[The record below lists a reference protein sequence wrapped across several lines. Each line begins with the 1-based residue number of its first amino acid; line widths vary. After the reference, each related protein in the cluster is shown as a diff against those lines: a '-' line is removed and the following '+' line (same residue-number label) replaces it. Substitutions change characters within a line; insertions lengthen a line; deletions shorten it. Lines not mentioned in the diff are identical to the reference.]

1 MSEVELAVHPIAR
14 TDVEDFLF
22 AEAELLDEWRLPEW
36 LELFTDDAIYYV
48 PATDLAVDASPDNN
62 LFYVADDRFRLSE
75 RVKRLMK
82 RTAHAEFRDG
92 YVFRQQPVSSGAG
105 QRHVQDQGKALPS
118 RQRRSSRPGARQ
130 HHSVKVT
137 PGMDKKLKN
146 NVAVVTGAAR
156 GIGLA
161 IAERLARDGARLVVA
176 DLDEAELDKATEHL
190 IKEFGAEVASY
201 AGDLSSES
209 VAKGT
214 IDLAVDRF
222 GRLDVLVNNAG
233 GGIIRAFAEHTPE
246 TLRTTIDRNLW
257 TVLWCSWH
265 AIPKMRANSYGRIV
279 NLGADSVRNGL
290 WDHAA
295 YNAAKGGVH
304 GLTTG
309 MAREFARDGITVNTV
324 APCAVNTPQ
333 MVAITKRDPALAAKF
348 VSVIP
353 MGRPAEME
361 EVASM
366 VSYLASA
373 EASFVT
379 GQVISVN
386 GGSTML

>member
-1 MSEVELAVHPIAR
+1 
-14 TDVEDFLF
+14 
-22 AEAELLDEWRLPEW
+22 
-36 LELFTDDAIYYV
+36 
-48 PATDLAVDASPDNN
+48 
-62 LFYVADDRFRLSE
+62 
-75 RVKRLMK
+75 
-82 RTAHAEFRDG
+82 
-92 YVFRQQPVSSGAG
+92 
-105 QRHVQDQGKALPS
+105 
-118 RQRRSSRPGARQ
+118 
-130 HHSVKVT
+130 
-137 PGMDKKLKN
+137 MDKKLGN
-146 NVAVVTGAAR
+146 NVAVVTGAAK

-161 IAERLARDGARLVVA
+161 IAERLARDGARLVLA
-176 DLDEAELDKATEHL
+176 DLDEAGLTQASANLAGRFDT
-190 IKEFGAEVASY
+190 EVATQ
-201 AGDLSSES
+201 AGDLSDQE
-209 VAKGT
+209 VAGKT
-214 IDLAVDRF
+214 IKLATERF
-222 GRLDVLVNNAG
+222 GRLDILVNNAG
-233 GGIIRAFAEHTPE
+233 GGIIKPFAEHTPE
-246 TLRTTIDRNLW
+246 TLKTTIDRNLW
-257 TVLWCSWH
+257 TVLWCSWY
-265 AIPKMRANSYGRIV
+265 AVPVMRKQGYGRIIH
-279 NLGADSVRNGL
+279 LGADSVRNGL

-309 MAREFARDGITVNTV
+309 MAREFAKDGITVNTV

-333 MVAITKRDPALAAKF
+333 MVAITKSDPALAAKF

>member
-1 MSEVELAVHPIAR
+1 MAA
-14 TDVEDFLF
+14 
-22 AEAELLDEWRLPEW
+22 
-36 LELFTDDAIYYV
+36 
-48 PATDLAVDASPDNN
+48 
-62 LFYVADDRFRLSE
+62 
-75 RVKRLMK
+75 
-82 RTAHAEFRDG
+82 
-92 YVFRQQPVSSGAG
+92 
-105 QRHVQDQGKALPS
+105 
-118 RQRRSSRPGARQ
+118 
-130 HHSVKVT
+130 
-137 PGMDKKLKN
+137 MDKKLDS
-146 NVAVVTGAAR
+146 NVAVITGAAK

-161 IAERLARDGARLVVA
+161 IAERLATDGAKLVLA
-176 DLDEAELDKATEHL
+176 DLDQAGLEGASTHL
-190 IKEFGAEVASY
+190 KQKFGADVVSHT
-201 AGDLSSES
+201 GDLAEQ
-209 VAKGT
+209 VTAQKT
-214 IDLAVDRF
+214 IDLAIKSF
-222 GRLDVLVNNAG
+222 GRLDILVNNAG
-233 GGIIRAFAEHTPE
+233 GGIIKAFAEHSPE
-246 TLRTTIDRNLW
+246 TLKATIDRNLW
-257 TVLWCSWH
+257 TVLWCSWY
-265 AIPKMRANSYGRIV
+265 AIRPMRAQGYGRII

-295 YNAAKGGVH
+295 YNAAKGGVN

-309 MAREFARDGITVNTV
+309 MAREFAKDGITINTV

-333 MVAITKRDPALAAKF
+333 MVAITKSNPALAAKF

>member
-1 MSEVELAVHPIAR
+1 
-14 TDVEDFLF
+14 
-22 AEAELLDEWRLPEW
+22 
-36 LELFTDDAIYYV
+36 
-48 PATDLAVDASPDNN
+48 
-62 LFYVADDRFRLSE
+62 
-75 RVKRLMK
+75 
-82 RTAHAEFRDG
+82 
-92 YVFRQQPVSSGAG
+92 
-105 QRHVQDQGKALPS
+105 
-118 RQRRSSRPGARQ
+118 
-130 HHSVKVT
+130 
-137 PGMDKKLKN
+137 MDKKLRN
-146 NVAVVTGAAR
+146 NVAVVTGAAK

-161 IAERLARDGARLVVA
+161 IAERLAKDGARLVLA
-176 DLDEAELDKATEHL
+176 DLDEAGLKQAAAHL
-190 IKEFGAEVASY
+190 TSQFDAEVATE
-201 AGDLSSES
+201 AGDLSEQGVAEKTIKLASE
-209 VAKGT
+209 
-214 IDLAVDRF
+214 RF
-222 GRLDVLVNNAG
+222 GRIDILVNNAG
-233 GGIIRAFAEHTPE
+233 GGIIKPFAEHTPE
-246 TLRTTIDRNLW
+246 TLKTTIDRNLW
-257 TVLWCSWH
+257 TVLWCSWY
-265 AIPKMRANSYGRIV
+265 AVPVMRKQGYGRIV
-279 NLGADSVRNGL
+279 HLGADSVRNGL

-333 MVAITKRDPALAAKF
+333 MVAITKSDPALAAKF

>member
-1 MSEVELAVHPIAR
+1 V
-14 TDVEDFLF
+14 
-22 AEAELLDEWRLPEW
+22 
-36 LELFTDDAIYYV
+36 
-48 PATDLAVDASPDNN
+48 
-62 LFYVADDRFRLSE
+62 
-75 RVKRLMK
+75 
-82 RTAHAEFRDG
+82 
-92 YVFRQQPVSSGAG
+92 
-105 QRHVQDQGKALPS
+105 
-118 RQRRSSRPGARQ
+118 
-130 HHSVKVT
+130 
-137 PGMDKKLKN
+137 DKKLKN
-146 NVAVVTGAAR
+146 NVAVVTGAAK

-161 IAERLARDGARLVVA
+161 IAERLAKDGAKLVLADLDQAGLNEASARLVSQF
-176 DLDEAELDKATEHL
+176 DT
-190 IKEFGAEVASY
+190 EVASQ
-201 AGDLSSES
+201 AGDLSDQGVAEKTIKLASE
-209 VAKGT
+209 
-214 IDLAVDRF
+214 RF
-222 GRLDVLVNNAG
+222 GRLDILVNNAG
-233 GGIIRAFAEHTPE
+233 GGIIKPFAEHTPE
-246 TLRTTIDRNLW
+246 TLKTTIDRNLW
-257 TVLWCSWH
+257 TVLWCSWY
-265 AIPKMRANSYGRIV
+265 AVSPMRKQGYGRIV

-295 YNAAKGGVH
+295 YNAAKGGMH

-333 MVAITKRDPALAAKF
+333 MVAITKSDPALAAKF